1 MNNTYKS
8 SSAEK
13 VEAEQIICKKVEEIL
28 GIKFEKNKPIFL
40 ANNAY
45 TYIQPDFYSEE
56 ESIVGEIFSHIGK
69 YKGSQPR
76 KIANDILKMVLLDK
90 VKNKTH
96 KKLFVVCRDEEKN
109 VLENSSSWLSECIR
123 QFDVEV
129 IKVDIP
135 DIIKEQ
141 VLAAQKRQIM
151 ING

>member
-1 MNNTYKS
+1 MNTFKS
-8 SSAEK
+8 NSDEQQYAENVIFGELEK
-13 VEAEQIICKKVEEIL
+13 IL
-28 GIKFEKNKPIFL
+28 GITLTKNPRIYLNENTKVH
-40 ANNAY
+40 
-45 TYIQPDFYSEE
+45 IQPDFYSEE

-123 QFDVEV
+123 QFDIEV

>member
-1 MNNTYKS
+1 MNTFKS
-8 SSAEK
+8 NSDEQQYAEN
-13 VEAEQIICKKVEEIL
+13 IIFGVLEKTL
-28 GIKFEKNKPIFL
+28 GITLTKNPRIYFNENTKVH
-40 ANNAY
+40 
-45 TYIQPDFYSEE
+45 IQPDFYSEE

-90 VKNKTH
+90 AKNKTH

-109 VLENSSSWLSECIR
+109 VLKNSASWLSECIR

-135 DIIKEQ
+135 DIVKEQ

>member
-1 MNNTYKS
+1 MNTFKS
-8 SSAEK
+8 NSDEQQYAEN
-13 VEAEQIICKKVEEIL
+13 IIFDEIEKML
-28 GIKFEKNKPIFL
+28 GITLTKNPRISL
-40 ANNAY
+40 SENTNVH
-45 TYIQPDFYSEE
+45 IQPDFYSEE

-90 VKNKTH
+90 AKNKTH

>member
-1 MNNTYKS
+1 MNTFKS
-8 SSAEK
+8 NSYEQQYAENVIF
-13 VEAEQIICKKVEEIL
+13 VELEKIL
-28 GIKFEKNKPIFL
+28 GITLTKNQRIYLNENTKVH
-40 ANNAY
+40 
-45 TYIQPDFYSEE
+45 IQPDFYSEE

-90 VKNKTH
+90 AKNKTH

-109 VLENSSSWLSECIR
+109 VLENSASWLSECIR

-135 DIIKEQ
+135 DVVKEQ